1 MVAEV
6 SVGRGASWRGG
17 LAVVAAGGTG
27 LLDIGAGLGIGRR
40 VEGTSWFPAPQS
52 SPVAM
57 VLLGVALVLVA
68 QGLRRR
74 HLLALVLGALYFA
87 LAAANT
93 VHGPRPA
100 FLVAV
105 AGLVVFAL
113 AQREA
118 VVRVAPERLEAAG
131 RAAIGT
137 VVGLTVAGT
146 VALLVA
152 DARLDQRPSFSSAVQ
167 LVARRLFGAT
177 SDLPG
182 NRAADMV
189 LRALPI
195 AMGVVALVLL
205 LIVLQPVVDD
215 AIVDDETRER
225 VRQLCTGPGSD
236 AMAPFTRRQDKSYVF
251 SPDGRAVI
259 GYRLVLGVCLAGPGP
274 VGDPASHDAALAAWI
289 ERCDERGWFPAMIAA
304 TDDTRAR
311 TRVHRM
317 HGIRIGDEVTVPVVG
332 FQLAQPAMRN
342 VRQAVQ
348 RTRNAGVS
356 VTVVRESELGPT
368 ERDLLGAVLAEWQ
381 RGHGERG
388 FAMTLDRLL
397 AGTYGEALVFIA
409 HHEGR
414 AVGFQRYLPCREGLS
429 LSLDVM
435 PRLRRAP
442 NGVNERLIVEAI
454 QHAAQHGGHELSL
467 NFAAFRTVFEG
478 RPTPSNRALRR
489 VVHLLDRFINVESLY
504 RFNAKFHPNWA
515 ARHVLFRSPLDLPW
529 LLAAALRAEFG
540 RPGDAEVA
548 SSPVGVLGTEPM
560 SRGQVR

>member
-1 MVAEV
+1 MN
-6 SVGRGASWRGG
+6 VGRGASWQRG

-74 HLLALVLGALYFA
+74 HVLALALGAAYFTV
-87 LAAANT
+87 AAAST
-93 VHGPRPA
+93 VRGPRPA
-100 FLVAV
+100 FGVAV
-105 AGLVVFAL
+105 AGLALFAS
-113 AQREA
+113 AHRDA

-131 RAAIGT
+131 RAAIATVAGLT
-137 VVGLTVAGT
+137 VVGTA
-146 VALLVA
+146 ALLAA
-152 DARLDQRPSFSSAVQ
+152 DARLDQRPSVSSAVQ
-167 LVARRLFGAT
+167 TVARRLFGAT

-182 NRAADMV
+182 NRAADIV
-189 LRALPI
+189 LRALPL
-195 AMGVVALVLL
+195 ALGVVALVLL
-205 LIVLQPVVDD
+205 MIVLQPVADD

-251 SPDGRAVI
+251 SADGRAVI
-259 GYRLVLGVCLAGPGP
+259 GYRVVFGVCLAGPGP

-289 ERCDERGWFPAMIAA
+289 ERCDARGWFPAMIAA

-311 TRVHRM
+311 TRMHRM
-317 HGIRIGDEVTVPVVG
+317 HGIRIGDEVTVPVAG
-332 FQLAQPAMRN
+332 FQLEQPSMRN
-342 VRQAVQ
+342 VRQAVK

-356 VTVVRESELGPT
+356 VTVARESELTPR
-368 ERDLLGAVLAEWQ
+368 EREALGAVLADWQ
-381 RGHGERG
+381 RGHGEQG
-388 FAMTLDRLL
+388 FAMTLDRML
-397 AGTYGEALVFIA
+397 AGTYAEALVFVA

-414 AVGFQRYLPCREGLS
+414 PVGFQRYLPCRDGLS

-454 QHAAQHGGHELSL
+454 EYAAQHGGHELSL

-478 RPTPSNRALRR
+478 QPTLSNRALRR

-504 RFNAKFHPNWA
+504 RFNAKFHPSWA
-515 ARHVLFRSPLDLPW
+515 PRHVLFRSPLDLPW

-540 RPGDAEVA
+540 RPGVAEVA
-548 SSPVGVLGTEPM
+548 PAAPVGVLGTEPI
-560 SRGQVR
+560 SRGEAG